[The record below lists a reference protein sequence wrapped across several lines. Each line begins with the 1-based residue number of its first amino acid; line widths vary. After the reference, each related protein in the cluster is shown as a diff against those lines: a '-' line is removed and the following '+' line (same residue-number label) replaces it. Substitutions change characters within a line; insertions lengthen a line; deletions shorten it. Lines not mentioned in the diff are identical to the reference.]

1 MYNFQLL
8 IATKDEE
15 LAVLSSDSTSMRLLS
30 DAGNSALPTVQ
41 YIVFLVNIT
50 KVTKFYRAFS
60 NVKNNLIPIVSQ
72 QLTIGGVADA
82 PHHIKQT
89 ESPSRPLE
97 NRT

>member
-15 LAVLSSDSTSMRLLS
+15 LAMLSSDSTSMRLLS

-50 KVTKFYRAFS
+50 KVINFTGHSLMLK
-60 NVKNNLIPIVSQ
+60 I
-72 QLTIGGVADA
+72 T
-82 PHHIKQT
+82 
-89 ESPSRPLE
+89 
-97 NRT
+97 